1 MGEIKKWLIFCLI
14 LLSYQTAFTQDAQ
27 KDLSVHNGKIIQKI
41 NIKTERVDAD
51 VVRYKFPL
59 KEGDI
64 FNEKDYLAAQEK
76 LHNMRIFK
84 KLDFNVSENEK
95 GHLFIEIN
103 GEDGAYIFPLAF
115 ISGGSRQGAGI
126 TLAEGNYLKKGEIIY
141 TFLGVGEDGI
151 ITVLGANYL
160 DYYANIK
167 FENLNFERR
176 YYQDNWVST
185 NGVFSRDKDKEDFPD
200 PIMKDDN
207 KQDRFSFLIART
219 KNDFTFFLQ
228 PEYYYISSDSAID
241 NGNHSNLTIG
251 ASYQKNMR
259 QGINFGSLMGYGLS
273 DKENALKDLTK
284 NKFGFLVE
292 STLKQGYSWTGSDY
306 KITKF
311 FLGSQMNLEFKNR
324 NLLLFYIKAKD
335 SFGSAF
341 DDEVQTLELIGK
353 FGHYTRQRYGRQ
365 GIGGGL
371 TYVIYL
377 VRNKIG
383 LLSLSPFYEFATVY
397 AGNRNYNQSGV
408 GGNLSYKLWRF
419 PFPIGINYT
428 YNINDYSQ
436 QVSLTFGASF

>member
-1 MGEIKKWLIFCLI
+1 MKIIKYFFFSSLF
-14 LLSYQTAFTQDAQ
+14 LLYYCAGFAQ
-27 KDLSVHNGKIIQKI
+27 NVQYYKQYNGKIIKTI
-41 NIKTERVDAD
+41 NIKTKRVDAN
-51 VVRYKFPL
+51 VIRYKFPL

-64 FNEKDYLAAQEK
+64 FNEKDYLDAQDK

-84 KLDFNVSENEK
+84 KLDFNVSENDK

-141 TFLGVGEDGI
+141 TFLGIGEDGI
-151 ITVLGANYL
+151 ITILGANYL
-160 DYYANIK
+160 DYYANLK

-185 NGVFSRDKDKEDFPD
+185 NGVFSRDKDKEDFPTPLIQD
-200 PIMKDDN
+200 SN
-207 KQDRFSFLIART
+207 RQDRFSFLFART
-219 KNDFTFFLQ
+219 KNDITVFLQ
-228 PEYYYISSDSAID
+228 PEYYYVNSDNAID
-241 NGNHSNLTIG
+241 NGNHSNFTIG

-259 QGINFGSLMGYGLS
+259 QGVNFGSLMGYGLS
-273 DKENALKDLTK
+273 DKESALKDLSK
-284 NKFGFLVE
+284 NKIGFLIE
-292 STLKQGYSWTGSDY
+292 STLKQGYAWTGSDY
-306 KITKF
+306 KITKL
-311 FLGSQMNLEFKNR
+311 FLGSQINLEFKNR
-324 NLLLFYIKAKD
+324 NLILLYVKAKD
-335 SFGSAF
+335 SFGSPF
-341 DDEVQTLELIGK
+341 DDKVQTLELIGK

-371 TYVIYL
+371 TYVMYL
-377 VRNKIG
+377 IRNKVG
-383 LLSLSPFYEFATVY
+383 LLSISPFYEFATVY
-397 AGNRNYNQSGV
+397 ANNRNYNQSGV

>member
-1 MGEIKKWLIFCLI
+1 MKIIKYLF
-14 LLSYQTAFTQDAQ
+14 LSPLFLFYCCIGFAQ
-27 KDLSVHNGKIIQKI
+27 NAPDYKQYNGKIIQKI
-41 NIKTERVDAD
+41 NIKTKRVDEN
-51 VVRYKFPL
+51 VVRHKFPL
-59 KEGDI
+59 KEGDV
-64 FNEKDYLAAQEK
+64 FNDKDYLDAQDK

-84 KLDFNVSENEK
+84 KLDFNVSENDK

-141 TFLGVGEDGI
+141 TFLGIGEDGI
-151 ITVLGANYL
+151 MTILGANYL
-160 DYYANIK
+160 DYYANLK

-185 NGVFSRDKDKEDFPD
+185 NGVFSRDKDKDDFPD
-200 PIMKDDN
+200 PIMKDNN
-207 KQDRFSFLIART
+207 KQNKFSLLFART
-219 KNDFTFFLQ
+219 KNDITLFVQ
-228 PEYYYISSDSAID
+228 PEYYYINSDAAID
-241 NGNHSNLTIG
+241 NGGHSNFTIG

-273 DKENALKDLTK
+273 DKESALKDLPK

-292 STLKQGYSWTGSDY
+292 STLKQGYSWTGSHY
-306 KITKF
+306 KITKL
-311 FLGSQMNLEFKNR
+311 FLGTQMNFEFKNR
-324 NLLLFYIKAKD
+324 NLLLLYVKAKD
-335 SFGSAF
+335 SFGSPF
-341 DDEVQTLELIGK
+341 DDKVQTLEIIGK

-377 VRNKIG
+377 IRNKVG
-383 LLSLSPFYEFATVY
+383 LLSISPFYEFATVY
-397 AGNRNYNQSGV
+397 ANGHNYNQSGI

-428 YNINDYSQ
+428 YNINDYSKQ
-436 QVSLTFGASF
+436 ISLTFGASF